1 MKPKTPKPK
10 PPVRSYKPNDYLRGS
25 KRVGGSYTA
34 FDTYG
39 QGRPDFGKGPGPG
52 EPYHEVQKKVA
63 PMPKWAGSGSK
74 SPKWAPGVNIGS
86 SNVNP
91 STQPANIGS
100 GDPRIDAIRRRL
112 RGL

>member
-10 PPVRSYKPNDYLRGS
+10 RPVRSYTPNDYLRGS
-25 KRVGGSYTA
+25 KKIGGSYTA
-34 FDTYG
+34 FNTYG

-63 PMPKWAGSGSK
+63 PIPKWGGTGSK
-74 SPKWAPGVNIGS
+74 GVRWAPGINIGQGNTS
-86 SNVNP
+86 LPVQDRNV
-91 STQPANIGS
+91 
-100 GDPRIDAIRRRL
+100 DPRIEAIRRRL